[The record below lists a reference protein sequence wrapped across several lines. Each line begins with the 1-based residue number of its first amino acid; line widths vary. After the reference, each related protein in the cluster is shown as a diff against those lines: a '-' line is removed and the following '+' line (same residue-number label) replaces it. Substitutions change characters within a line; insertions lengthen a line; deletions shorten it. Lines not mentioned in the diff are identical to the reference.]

1 MGALVVALYHFDPA
15 AEADRVIVFGTH
27 ELPRIA
33 VDEPVLGRFL
43 LPAAADDLAEE
54 AIVVADAVAVRGD
67 GQRRHAV
74 HETGGEATEAAIAE
88 RGVRL
93 DSAQLR
99 KLDAK
104 LIERFAHWLSDAEI
118 GQGVEQQA
126 ADQELEREVIDALAP
141 IGVDGV
147 QGFEPAP
154 NDDVAGGER
163 DRQKPVARGG
173 ELRNLADGVSQFRQH
188 RGLEFRRGIGTHLG
202 RFRRGFVGG
211 DKLVHETSP
220 PQFWGGLRP
229 PTRWN
234 VKHGALG
241 GTISHRGPAGPWP
254 GRPVTDSG
262 SSPGRSRSAV
272 SPREFALEGR

>member
-1 MGALVVALYHFDPA
+1 MIGALVLALYHFDPA

-54 AIVVADAVAVRGD
+54 AIVVANAVAVRGD

-74 HETGGEATEAAIAE
+74 HETGGEPTEAAIAE

-93 DSAQLR
+93 DSAQIR
-99 KLDAK
+99 KIDAK

-141 IGVDGV
+141 IDVDGV

-154 NDDVAGGER
+154 DDDVAGGER
-163 DRQKPVARGG
+163 DRQKPVARGR

-188 RGLEFRRGIGTHLG
+188 RGLEFRRGIGTHVG

-211 DKLVHETSP
+211 DKLVHETPRLIS
-220 PQFWGGLRP
+220 GA
-229 PTRWN
+229 
-234 VKHGALG
+234 ALG
-241 GTISHRGPAGPWP
+241 R
-254 GRPVTDSG
+254 
-262 SSPGRSRSAV
+262 RSAGM
-272 SPREFALEGR
+272 LNTGR